1 MSMPSLFAL
10 PEPLAARMRPRT
22 LDEFVGQSHLLAPG
36 KPLGDAIRR
45 GDVGSIILWGPP
57 GTGKTTLARLV
68 ATTTD
73 RHFVP
78 FSAVS
83 EGIPRVREIIR
94 QVCAEMGVTI
104 INGALSSDH
113 VHMFV
118 EIPPHIS
125 VSDFVRRA
133 KGRSS
138 RKIQQEF
145 EHIRKRY
152 WGQRFWQRG
161 YFSTTSGNIT
171 DDIIMRYLDRHTHKQ
186 GFSHST

>member
-1 MSMPSLFAL
+1 MLHG
-10 PEPLAARMRPRT
+10 E
-22 LDEFVGQSHLLAPG
+22 V
-36 KPLGDAIRR
+36 
-45 GDVGSIILWGPP
+45 
-57 GTGKTTLARLV
+57 RL
-68 ATTTD
+68 
-73 RHFVP
+73 
-78 FSAVS
+78 
-83 EGIPRVREIIR
+83 RVREIIR
-94 QVCAEMGVTI
+94 QVCDEMGVI
-104 INGALSSDH
+104 IVNGALSRDH

-118 EIPPHIS
+118 EIPPHVS

-171 DDIIMRYLDRHTHKQ
+171 DDIIMRYLDRHTHND
-186 GFSHST
+186 GFSPSA

>member
-1 MSMPSLFAL
+1 
-10 PEPLAARMRPRT
+10 MRP
-22 LDEFVGQSHLLAPG
+22 
-36 KPLGDAIRR
+36 KPLNAKKPAEQVVKDIRR
-45 GDVGSIILWGPP
+45 
-57 GTGKTTLARLV
+57 
-68 ATTTD
+68 ATR
-73 RHFVP
+73 RHF
-78 FSAVS
+78 SAEDKIRIVL
-83 EGIPRVREIIR
+83 EGLRVEDSI
-94 QVCAEMGVTI
+94 AELCRHGV
-104 INGALSSDH
+104 LSHDH

-118 EIPPHIS
+118 EIPPHVS

-171 DDIIMRYLDRHTHKQ
+171 DDIILRYLDKHGHKD
-186 GFSHST
+186 GFSPSA

>member
-1 MSMPSLFAL
+1 MAYS
-10 PEPLAARMRPRT
+10 T
-22 LDEFVGQSHLLAPG
+22 GSHSIFHHRYHIVWAP
-36 KPLGDAIRR
+36 KYRFKVLH
-45 GDVGSIILWGPP
+45 GDV
-57 GTGKTTLARLV
+57 R
-68 ATTTD
+68 D
-73 RHFVP
+73 
-78 FSAVS
+78 
-83 EGIPRVREIIR
+83 RVRTIIK

-104 INGALSSDH
+104 ISGVLSRDH

-118 EIPPHIS
+118 EIAPSIA

-152 WGQRFWQRG
+152 WGQRFWARG

-171 DDIIMRYLDRHTHKQ
+171 DTVILNYLNNHIPPPP
-186 GFSHST
+186 GFSPAT

>member
-1 MSMPSLFAL
+1 MNIRL
-10 PEPLAARMRPRT
+10 PP
-22 LDEFVGQSHLLAPG
+22 
-36 KPLGDAIRR
+36 IRR
-45 GDVGSIILWGPP
+45 TISPRLQAMGYKSGCH
-57 GTGKTTLARLV
+57 TTFHHRYHLVWAPKYRFKVLHGEVRL
-68 ATTTD
+68 
-73 RHFVP
+73 
-78 FSAVS
+78 
-83 EGIPRVREIIR
+83 RVREIIK
-94 QVCAEMGVTI
+94 QVCDEMGVTI
-104 INGALSSDH
+104 VNGALSRDH

-118 EIPPHIS
+118 EIPPHVS

-171 DDIIMRYLDRHTHKQ
+171 DEIIMRYRSPRHNLRSRTSDACGPDPSARSYRKPRHK
-186 GFSHST
+186 GGPA